1 MAKDSEKNI
10 KDRIKKVVPQNEWLV
25 NVTKSLGFASLDVV
39 KELIPNTYSTAD
51 WNKDFVMSATEMAKN
66 IRDNNGIRNAFN
78 RQFGN
83 LPQVKA
89 AKKVRENALA
99 DLRSGKLYNQNR
111 ELGLNDDG
119 EFDFSFDDDSGPIF
133 IDDDGSGD
141 DGDYTESNDNANKPP
156 VTIINTMPLAKTISA
171 STEANITTMN
181 AIAEQNMAVESEKI
195 MLTKQTF
202 NITMNALDTINSN
215 LSLLVQFNSDSTAKY
230 QAAALKYFEQSLE
243 FMKPPAEEEK
253 IVNKF
258 LNPFTAEGGLKLDE
272 YFGVVKENLKQIKDE
287 NLILSSI
294 SDFFTNPEMI
304 EALSK
309 NPIGMLMTMGMKKMI
324 PKSIKKSLNGLDKNV
339 NAILPALLARINT
352 FEDSDDPLL
361 QTLNKVFGYKQK
373 LSYDVDLGSY
383 KKDAVAWDGE
393 SKKALV
399 EVIPSY
405 LRRIESALTG
415 DDERIF
421 NYSTGK
427 FTDINDI
434 KKKYDEKLSDV
445 ETSGFY
451 SVKSEINDVVNKLN
465 LSSAA
470 RDQFDKD
477 LVEYFRAMTKKG
489 SLIRHTN
496 RKNAD
501 GQDIDEFA
509 LEGLFDFDVD
519 RTNLMK
525 RVLSL
530 LPRDILTEMGSTAIT
545 DSRERTQKYLDE
557 VRENPN
563 LSGYS
568 YMHNDLDKDGKMRYN
583 RYRDGQKD
591 GFGLTQLDYL
601 RDIRAALIHG
611 IRVFPKYY
619 DEDLFGPPNKD
630 ILERESNEK
639 KERRERLRREAKKN
653 APTPKATDDGI
664 STSDAAN
671 LSDDKWNEL
680 KPQKEKSDNTLANN
694 LDKLNDKVSDA
705 VFDLLYGSDN
715 YKDIANDKLMKL
727 LKAREEGKSIFSTVK
742 GMFGDTIKAFKSYF
756 TGQAYITSDGV
767 KVEGRADN
775 MLEKIKGF
783 FTGTKDK
790 LVGKDGEEGM
800 LQKFAKDFMDGYQ
813 KFKVSLFG
821 EKKLS
826 EMQDT
831 SKETF
836 QSLMQKVKE
845 RLPKA
850 AGHGFAA
857 AMVKTMFASN
867 LGILGSFLLPG
878 GPLGAALTGTTI
890 GFLRQS
896 ETFNRYMFGEKD
908 ADGNRVGGLIS
919 KAWQDKYSEYKDS
932 IKKGAGLGL
941 LASLVLP
948 GGPIAGAMLGIGT
961 SIAAKN
967 ESFQEF
973 LYGKDYKDQD
983 KKSLM
988 NGTFGKV
995 FKSMAGEESD
1005 PGLAAFLGA
1014 GGVGIGIAQGVGLL
1028 PSFLLPGGPI
1038 MGAMLGLAG
1047 GIAASSNKFQEF
1059 LLGEKDVDGKRY
1071 GGLLTKAAN
1080 WFSLTFAQPLKLK
1093 FTEFND
1099 FLYGML
1105 RKNIFDPLARS
1116 FEPIVH
1122 GVKNVFINAKDSLVD
1137 AFTNITHPIVKA
1149 FKENIIDPISKVVK
1163 KAILNP
1169 IQWLLKKT
1177 FGLMTK
1183 TLVGII
1189 TSPISIAG
1197 RLADK
1202 YNEYSAVR
1210 QEKFRR
1216 RREYDKNTAKEDRN
1230 YYDRK
1235 RAGKLT
1241 KEEKKEA
1248 ITKGVSYRKG
1258 KTWGEKKKEQKD
1270 AYKEEMAK
1278 RKDRRQ
1284 KMQEQYEEDL
1294 KFAKENGFK
1303 FRSKKQQEKR
1313 EQELKEKER
1322 WIQEQQ
1328 LMQAQDSNT
1337 KLEKISD
1344 NVVNIADYQ
1353 NKREDKIINKMEDLG
1368 QKIIDIFNKVTGKSK
1383 KKSNENKSDSKDESS
1398 VKGKIIDITNRL
1410 RKDGKSHKDGLD
1422 EVPKD
1427 GYIAE
1432 LHEGEMVVPKKP
1444 AGKLRKMMNK
1454 AGKGFKGLTDVLA
1467 EVSEDDRRDRGDN
1480 ALGLSDAEADRAKEL
1495 EDRGRRESI
1504 LQRTKNK
1511 IKEHIPTGE
1520 QVLDYIAERPA
1531 LSNIAVKG
1539 LRGTSSVIR
1548 GVVNGADKV
1557 IGGMNK
1563 AARIASMIGMG
1574 APISSI
1580 ASMFGMGSTATGIE
1594 GEDDAL
1600 GLTDDQEDRIKELED
1615 RERYENAS
1623 RKNIDFIQEQ
1633 VELKDKEKAERKWRD
1648 KLLSTITGVGSV
1660 VSTAGTSL
1668 FDLLGKG
1675 FDLFKNGIS
1684 NLLSGLGGLAGPL
1697 AALGGVLAWNNYK
1710 NSEEYITS
1718 RTDVDNDGDGQG
1730 DFIYDN
1736 TDVNIARGYISARKP
1751 LVINPLKKIKNKFI
1765 DPTVN
1770 SGKNMYNGI
1779 KSGASKIYNSKI
1791 GQKTLQPIGNKL
1803 KKGKEYIFGTK
1814 PVKAATNT
1822 ADNVIDF
1829 TQAKL
1834 AKEAAKNGSGKVVK
1848 KAVGETVE
1856 NAAGSKGLIHKLL
1869 DMAKLAINAIGNK
1882 LAQKFPTITTKMA
1895 GFADEI
1901 LEIIVR
1907 NSDGIIKKFTKK
1919 ITTFITRVGA
1929 GASTAFTLDIIFGA
1943 CDLVSGATAGNAGN
1957 LFGVSPENVDLKMRI
1972 ISSVLQVVTNFN
1984 ALGVIGLINEITS
1997 AMFNFNFL
2005 RSLATGIYNLI
2016 SDVDLTN
2023 RITAKQI
2030 DSCKSIEDAL
2040 AIMGINDPSEIAK
2053 LKNSDGT
2060 WKNFADVENE
2070 ELGGVVSPT
2079 EQMELARLQYNLEN
2093 GTKLSSQA
2101 FIDKESK
2108 TLGSKFFD
2116 ATKKL
2121 FTTDSSEQKIN
2132 KLENKAQEKR
2142 DKAAEHEAKA
2152 AKSNNIFSKGWN
2164 KAMAFLN
2171 NTSADRKLKKAEK
2184 VKTKAAKKKAKAEQK
2199 LAKHEA
2205 KAATSTG
2212 ISKWYH
2218 NWRAKKNAKK
2228 IEKYTINE
2236 NGVVTPTQ
2244 SGGANI
2250 SPEQEKINE
2259 ANANIL
2265 SPEEVL
2271 LLNDIPEGEIMY
2283 DGYGNM
2289 YDHNGNYIGNE
2300 NLIGD
2305 AGMGDGEDILAPN
2318 ATNYPVEYKT
2328 SKKDDSKL
2336 KKAAKVSLAV
2346 MFPGA
2351 AALYAGVKAGKKLF
2365 GKKEKPEDYQMV
2377 PVLDAEGNIISYTK
2391 QPIDETTEIKGYGKE
2406 SLQVGEISKTTQ
2418 VIPQMDEKG
2427 NVVSYTTVDKKSS
2440 KSKSWLS
2447 RLGSAVGSFF
2457 GIGGSTSN
2465 SSTVDN
2471 SSSVDNSVT
2480 GDTNTYNTYNG
2491 STSEIDTSAFG
2502 PLTDAI
2508 NDLIGT
2514 QGNNNIDKDGN
2525 VKTGGGILRAIMDP
2539 MGYLVNNLVSLGV
2552 ETYEDKTGKEVDMKK
2567 INQGISIFNM
2577 IRNPFGYL
2585 QSLVK
2590 GKMDPDGDGKND
2602 KTLKEGLKEVYNDG
2616 KEKVIKAKDWTVDK
2630 YNTIK
2635 DWHTDK
2641 YNTAKDWTVDKYNTA
2656 KDWTVDKYNTAK
2668 DWTVD
2673 KYNKGKKWVNRQAE
2687 MSDDVADIMMGD
2699 NSANA
2704 GFLSTAITMGSKA
2717 PTALWNMLA
2726 PEEYK
2731 LSEEVL
2737 PNFVASMINDFIV
2750 TPFRE
2755 FKGPIVEKFNETKE
2769 KVIGWVDGVKTN
2781 IINWFTDTIKD
2792 PFINWFEEKKEIL
2805 IEYKDKAVAWMK
2817 DTKDAIF
2824 NWFGENIAEPFKDWF
2839 EEKKE
2844 ILIELKDQA
2853 VTWVKDTKD
2862 KVVEWFGENIK
2873 EPFKKWYEKTKSK
2886 LIKIK
2891 DKAVTWVKDTKDK
2904 IFEWFGENIKE
2915 PFTNWA
2921 IKKKKQITELKN
2933 KAVDWVKDTK
2943 DKVFEWFGENVKE
2956 PFIKWAS
2963 EKKDKITEMYN
2974 SAKSWIGGVKDKVV
2988 EGFNKYIKEPAEEA
3002 LKPLT
3007 DGIGKAWSSLKT
3019 AFSPLS
3025 ELFSAVGNGD
3035 WGAVYSFITG
3045 KSKSASENVNA
3056 SADNDRFHGATNT
3069 KSLDQQVKPKN
3080 YIFNENDANYTGKD
3094 AGRTDGGLKD
3104 KGNTHNFPFYAQADN
3119 RWGKDRI
3126 GNASMADS
3134 GCGPT
3139 ATAMVMTHL
3148 TGQHITPDTMA
3159 KIGKEYLPG
3168 YTSYNYFP
3176 EVADKFNLNY
3186 AEANDA
3192 ASIKARLMS
3201 GQPILL
3207 SGYDN
3212 SNGKMTPYTSKG
3224 HIVVATGIDGNN
3236 VQINDPRGPE
3246 YSGSYSLN
3254 NVVKGLKRG
3263 IVLSSTKD
3271 TKKVG
3276 LPTSGLYSSIHDMNG
3291 QYDYN
3296 GDLPTDDTMENLGGD
3311 VGQIKLWEKVVGY
3324 AKAFKEKLKYVYG
3337 SKAIDNNGMTTDCS
3351 GFTKH
3356 VMSRC
3361 GINIPAGSAN
3371 QKNAGTGVS
3380 PSQAQ
3385 AGDLVVW
3392 KGHVGLVIDSN
3403 KNMIDAGSGSVPKIR
3418 SYETDYWRSRGS
3430 YVIRRVIDPNKMV
3443 SAKVD
3448 NYHTGIGF
3456 SGVVG
3461 SQGGGDLNGGGTTGG
3476 ATDGTTGGTNT
3487 VEAPAPQ
3494 VEMFG
3499 PFAELEKIGN
3509 AMIGAMYNGKS
3520 YQEMYDSLYAQPV
3533 VSTDSTTGGTTGGDS
3548 SSGSTDISGISD
3560 TATAVWKFFTG
3571 KGYNKYATAGIMG
3584 NLQQESGMDP
3594 TRKQSGGGPG
3604 RGIAQWTVSEG
3615 RFKGLQ
3621 SHAQS
3626 KGKDWTDLQ
3635 SQLEW
3640 IDLELGGKDSTTANI
3655 LKKNYGGLSGLKNA
3669 SSTKWAVEAFEKS
3682 FERAGKPMWEKRYN
3696 YADNFYNKFSS
3707 AGAGTE
3713 LDGNAGGGFNMATSA
3728 ESAPASGIPTTMN
3741 GWAYY
3746 KQGDPK
3752 WQEDINGKKIGP
3764 SGCGMASHAMMLTTM
3779 FGKQVTPVTVGKWAR
3794 SNGYW
3799 SSGMSWDMPSAVARK
3814 LGLSITKSETNG
3826 NGLGSSSLSNIKS
3839 QIKSGYPVVLS
3850 GKGNSSSYDT
3860 PFTTGGH
3867 IVLAVG
3873 VDGSGNVIIN
3883 DPRDPKRTKA
3893 YTDNGI
3899 LNIGT
3904 GLRGY
3909 WAFDKSSGASLPE
3922 DWSSGDYSG
3931 GSSGG
3936 TSGGTTGGTTVEAA
3950 PQLDILGS
3958 FAGLEK
3964 AGNNM
3969 IASVF
3974 NGEKVD
3980 MYATSAPVEGTTGGT
3995 TGGTTNGGGTGS
4007 VNIDETLM
4015 FSGTDGFFKALS
4027 GAAMNTYNQY
4037 KNIFP
4042 STILAQAALESAW
4055 GKSKVAQS
4063 DKNLFGIKWTGRHNP
4078 LITVEKGR
4086 NCPGGEQGGARP
4098 YNKYKSF
4105 GDSVLDHGW
4114 FLNNN
4119 GSRYNATLNAKTPS
4133 EQITALGKSGY
4144 AESGS
4149 YGSKL
4154 QSMVNKYNLTQYNS
4168 GAGNG
4173 DGDGN
4178 TYLITPGGDAGKGD
4192 GVKASYS
4199 KSVINNAGVN
4209 KTNVETQREIEAIN
4223 RKINVAVN
4231 NINTSDPNVYAEI
4244 LKLIM
4249 QELQAINS
4257 NTAATASGVN
4267 DIKIV
4272 SANEPVSN
4280 VTTADVY
4287 NSGKKT
4293 TTRQKINTATG
4304 YNMARQIAGY
4314 QK

>member
-1 MAKDSEKNI
+1 M
-10 KDRIKKVVPQNEWLV
+10 
-25 NVTKSLGFASLDVV
+25 
-39 KELIPNTYSTAD
+39 
-51 WNKDFVMSATEMAKN
+51 
-66 IRDNNGIRNAFN
+66 
-78 RQFGN
+78 
-83 LPQVKA
+83 
-89 AKKVRENALA
+89 
-99 DLRSGKLYNQNR
+99 
-111 ELGLNDDG
+111 
-119 EFDFSFDDDSGPIF
+119 
-133 IDDDGSGD
+133 
-141 DGDYTESNDNANKPP
+141 
-156 VTIINTMPLAKTISA
+156 
-171 STEANITTMN
+171 
-181 AIAEQNMAVESEKI
+181 
-195 MLTKQTF
+195 
-202 NITMNALDTINSN
+202 
-215 LSLLVQFNSDSTAKY
+215 
-230 QAAALKYFEQSLE
+230 
-243 FMKPPAEEEK
+243 
-253 IVNKF
+253 
-258 LNPFTAEGGLKLDE
+258 
-272 YFGVVKENLKQIKDE
+272 
-287 NLILSSI
+287 
-294 SDFFTNPEMI
+294 
-304 EALSK
+304 
-309 NPIGMLMTMGMKKMI
+309 
-324 PKSIKKSLNGLDKNV
+324 
-339 NAILPALLARINT
+339 
-352 FEDSDDPLL
+352 
-361 QTLNKVFGYKQK
+361 
-373 LSYDVDLGSY
+373 
-383 KKDAVAWDGE
+383 
-393 SKKALV
+393 
-399 EVIPSY
+399 
-405 LRRIESALTG
+405 
-415 DDERIF
+415 
-421 NYSTGK
+421 
-427 FTDINDI
+427 
-434 KKKYDEKLSDV
+434 
-445 ETSGFY
+445 
-451 SVKSEINDVVNKLN
+451 
-465 LSSAA
+465 
-470 RDQFDKD
+470 
-477 LVEYFRAMTKKG
+477 
-489 SLIRHTN
+489 
-496 RKNAD
+496 
-501 GQDIDEFA
+501 
-509 LEGLFDFDVD
+509 
-519 RTNLMK
+519 
-525 RVLSL
+525 
-530 LPRDILTEMGSTAIT
+530 
-545 DSRERTQKYLDE
+545 
-557 VRENPN
+557 
-563 LSGYS
+563 
-568 YMHNDLDKDGKMRYN
+568 
-583 RYRDGQKD
+583 
-591 GFGLTQLDYL
+591 
-601 RDIRAALIHG
+601 
-611 IRVFPKYY
+611 
-619 DEDLFGPPNKD
+619 
-630 ILERESNEK
+630 
-639 KERRERLRREAKKN
+639 
-653 APTPKATDDGI
+653 
-664 STSDAAN
+664 
-671 LSDDKWNEL
+671 
-680 KPQKEKSDNTLANN
+680 
-694 LDKLNDKVSDA
+694 
-705 VFDLLYGSDN
+705 
-715 YKDIANDKLMKL
+715 
-727 LKAREEGKSIFSTVK
+727 
-742 GMFGDTIKAFKSYF
+742 
-756 TGQAYITSDGV
+756 
-767 KVEGRADN
+767 
-775 MLEKIKGF
+775 
-783 FTGTKDK
+783 
-790 LVGKDGEEGM
+790 
-800 LQKFAKDFMDGYQ
+800 
-813 KFKVSLFG
+813 
-821 EKKLS
+821 
-826 EMQDT
+826 
-831 SKETF
+831 
-836 QSLMQKVKE
+836 
-845 RLPKA
+845 
-850 AGHGFAA
+850 
-857 AMVKTMFASN
+857 
-867 LGILGSFLLPG
+867 
-878 GPLGAALTGTTI
+878 
-890 GFLRQS
+890 
-896 ETFNRYMFGEKD
+896 
-908 ADGNRVGGLIS
+908 
-919 KAWQDKYSEYKDS
+919 
-932 IKKGAGLGL
+932 
-941 LASLVLP
+941 
-948 GGPIAGAMLGIGT
+948 
-961 SIAAKN
+961 
-967 ESFQEF
+967 
-973 LYGKDYKDQD
+973 
-983 KKSLM
+983 
-988 NGTFGKV
+988 
-995 FKSMAGEESD
+995 
-1005 PGLAAFLGA
+1005 
-1014 GGVGIGIAQGVGLL
+1014 
-1028 PSFLLPGGPI
+1028 
-1038 MGAMLGLAG
+1038 
-1047 GIAASSNKFQEF
+1047 
-1059 LLGEKDVDGKRY
+1059 
-1071 GGLLTKAAN
+1071 
-1080 WFSLTFAQPLKLK
+1080 
-1093 FTEFND
+1093 TEFND

-1105 RKNIFDPLARS
+1105 RKNIFDPVARS

-1122 GVKNVFINAKDSLVD
+1122 GVKNVFINAKDSLVN

-1149 FKENIIDPISKVVK
+1149 FKEGIIDPISKVVK

-1169 IQWLLKKT
+1169 IQWILKKT

-1241 KEEKKEA
+1241 KEEKKDA
-1248 ITKGVSYRKG
+1248 IAKGVSYRKG
-1258 KTWGEKKKEQKD
+1258 KTWGEHKKEQKN

-1278 RKDRRQ
+1278 RKERRQ

-1353 NKREDKIINKMEDLG
+1353 TKREDKIINKMEDLG

-1422 EVPKD
+1422 EVPND

-1432 LHEGEMVVPKKP
+1432 LHEGEMVLPKKP

-1467 EVSEDDRRDRGDN
+1467 EVSEDDRRDRRDN
-1480 ALGLSDAEADRAKEL
+1480 ALGLSDDEADRMKEI
-1495 EDRGRRESI
+1495 EDRERRQSI
-1504 LQRTKNK
+1504 VARARQRFDRRLEK
-1511 IKEHIPTGE
+1511 IENWNPEDSK
-1520 QVLDYIAERPA
+1520 VMNYIAERPW
-1531 LSNIAVKG
+1531 LSYPTMYGARGLAKG
-1539 LRGTSSVIR
+1539 LHGITNGLHSVV
-1548 GVVNGADKV
+1548 GKA
-1557 IGGMNK
+1557 IGISGNSQDESLPENTAPK
-1563 AARIASMIGMG
+1563 QTLSEKINNLGSMISNKIDGITEHNVNKINNFTDNVNVTG
-1574 APISSI
+1574 AAISAHAQDIEENGLIS
-1580 ASMFGMGSTATGIE
+1580 AWKHMFGKGKNEAAERREI
-1594 GEDDAL
+1594 EDDAL
-1600 GLTDDQEDRIKELED
+1600 GLTDDQEDRLKELED
-1615 RERYENAS
+1615 KERYENAS
-1623 RKNIDFIQEQ
+1623 RKNIDFIQDQ
-1633 VELKDKEKAERKWRD
+1633 IELKDKEKAERKWRD
-1648 KLLSTITGVGSV
+1648 KLLSTITGVGKV

-1684 NLLSGLGGLAGPL
+1684 NLLGGLGGLAGPL

-1736 TDVNIARGYISARKP
+1736 TDANIARGYISARKP
-1751 LVINPLKKIKNKFI
+1751 LIINPLKKIKDKFI
-1765 DPTVN
+1765 DPAVK
-1770 SGKNMYNGI
+1770 SGKDMYKGI
-1779 KSGASKIYNSKI
+1779 KSGASNIYNSKI

-1829 TQAKL
+1829 TQTKL

-1856 NAAGSKGLIHKLL
+1856 NVAGSKGLIGKLL
-1869 DMAKLAINAIGNK
+1869 DMAKLAINAIGDK
-1882 LAQKFPTITTKMA
+1882 LAQKFPPIATKMS

-1901 LEIIVR
+1901 LEFVVR
-1907 NSDGIIKKFTKK
+1907 HSDDMLKKFSKK

-2005 RSLATGIYNLI
+2005 RSLAIGLYNLI
-2016 SDVDLTN
+2016 SGVDLTN

-2070 ELGGVVSPT
+2070 ELGGVISPT

-2121 FTTDSSEQKIN
+2121 FTPDSAKQKIN

-2142 DKAAEHEAKA
+2142 DKAAKYEAKA
-2152 AKSNNIFSKGWN
+2152 AESNNIFSKGWN

-2171 NTSADRKLKKAEK
+2171 NTSADRKLKKVEK
-2184 VKTKAAKKKAKAEQK
+2184 IKTKSAKKKAKAEQK

-2228 IEKYTINE
+2228 IKKYTISE
-2236 NGVVTPTQ
+2236 DGVVTPTQ
-2244 SGGANI
+2244 TGGATI

-2265 SPEEVL
+2265 SPEEIL

-2300 NLIGD
+2300 NLTGD
-2305 AGMGDGEDILAPN
+2305 AGMGDGEDILVPN
-2318 ATNYPVEYKT
+2318 ATTYPVEYKT
-2328 SKKDDSKL
+2328 SKKEDSKF
-2336 KKAAKVSLAV
+2336 KKAAKFSLAA

-2351 AALYAGVKAGKKLF
+2351 AALHAGVKAGKKLF

-2377 PVLDAEGNIISYTK
+2377 PVLDADGNIISYSK
-2391 QPIDETTEIKGYGKE
+2391 QLIDETTEIKGYGKE
-2406 SLQVGEISKTTQ
+2406 SLQVGEMSKNTQ

-2457 GIGGSTSN
+2457 GIGGSSSN

-2491 STSEIDTSAFG
+2491 STSEIDTSVFG

-2514 QGNNNIDKDGN
+2514 QGNNNVDKDGN

-2585 QSLVK
+2585 HSIVK

-2602 KTLKEGLKEVYNDG
+2602 KTYKEGLKEVYNDG
-2616 KEKVIKAKDWTVDK
+2616 KEKVIKAKDWTV
-2630 YNTIK
+2630 
-2635 DWHTDK
+2635 DK

-2781 IINWFTDTIKD
+2781 IVNWFTDTIKD
-2792 PFINWFEEKKEIL
+2792 PFINWYEEKKEIL

-2886 LIKIK
+2886 LIKLK
-2891 DKAVTWVKDTKDK
+2891 DQAVTWVKDTKDK
-2904 IFEWFGENIKE
+2904 VFEWFGENIKE
-2915 PFTNWA
+2915 PFTKWA

-2943 DKVFEWFGENVKE
+2943 DKVFDWFGENVKE
-2956 PFIKWAS
+2956 PFTKWAS
-2963 EKKDKITEMYN
+2963 EKKDKITELYN

-3035 WGAVYSFITG
+3035 WGAVYNFITG
-3045 KSKSASENVNA
+3045 KSKSAAENVNA
-3056 SADNDRFHGATNT
+3056 SADNDKFHGATNT
-3069 KSLDQQVKPKN
+3069 KSLEQQVKPKN
-3080 YIFNENDANYTGKD
+3080 YIFNENDDKYTGKD

-3119 RWGKDRI
+3119 RWGKDKI

-3192 ASIKARLMS
+3192 TSIKARLMS

-3254 NVVKGLKRG
+3254 NIVKGLKRG

-3276 LPTSGLYSSIHDMNG
+3276 LPTSGLYSNINAMNG

-3476 ATDGTTGGTNT
+3476 TTDGTTGGAT

-3509 AMIGAMYNGKS
+3509 AMVGAMYNGKS

-3533 VSTDSTTGGTTGGDS
+3533 VSTDSTTGGTTDGTTTG
-3548 SSGSTDISGISD
+3548 GSTDISGISD

-3584 NLQQESGMDP
+3584 NLQQESGMNP

-3655 LKKNYGGLSGLKNA
+3655 LKKKYGGLSGLKNA

-3682 FERAGKPMWEKRYN
+3682 FERAGKPMWEKRYK
-3696 YADNFYNKFSS
+3696 YANDFYSKFSS
-3707 AGAGTE
+3707 AGAGNE

-3752 WQEDINGKKIGP
+3752 WQEDIGGKKIGP

-3794 SNGYW
+3794 NNGHW

-3826 NGLGSSSLSNIKS
+3826 NGLGSSSLSNIKA
-3839 QIKSGYPVVLS
+3839 QIKAGYPVVLS

-3909 WAFDKSSGASLPE
+3909 WAFNKPSGASLPE
-3922 DWSSGDYSG
+3922 DWASGDYTG

-3936 TSGGTTGGTTVEAA
+3936 TSGGATGGTAVEAA
-3950 PQLDILGS
+3950 PQLDMLGS

-3964 AGNNM
+3964 IGNNT
-3969 IASVF
+3969 IASIF

-4042 STILAQAALESAW
+4042 STILAQAALESGW

-4098 YNKYKSF
+4098 YNRYKSF

-4119 GSRYNATLNAKTPS
+4119 GSRYKATLNAKTPS

-4154 QSMVNKYNLTQYNS
+4154 QGMVNKYNLTQYNS

-4178 TYLITPGGDAGKGD
+4178 TYLISPGGDAGKGD

-4231 NINTSDPNVYAEI
+4231 NINTTDPNAYAEI

-4280 VTTADVY
+4280 ITTADVY

>member
-141 DGDYTESNDNANKPP
+141 EGDHTESSDNANKPP

-272 YFGVVKENLKQIKDE
+272 YFGVVKENIKQIKDE
-287 NLILSSI
+287 NLILSSV

-324 PKSIKKSLNGLDKNV
+324 PKSIKNSLNDLDKNV

-352 FEDSDDPLL
+352 FEDSNDPLL

-383 KKDAVAWDGE
+383 KKDAVPWDGE

-509 LEGLFDFDVD
+509 LEGLFDFDID

-639 KERRERLRREAKKN
+639 KERRERIRREAKKN
-653 APTPKATDDGI
+653 TSTQKATDDGI
-664 STSDAAN
+664 STNDAAN

-680 KPQKEKSDNTLANN
+680 KPKKEKSDNTLANN

-705 VFDLLYGSDN
+705 VFDILYGSDN
-715 YKDIANDKLMKL
+715 YKDIANEKLNKI
-727 LKAREEGKSIFSTVK
+727 LKAREKGESIFSTVK

-800 LQKFAKDFMDGYQ
+800 LHKFAKDFMDGYQ
-813 KFKVSLFG
+813 KFKVTLFG

-826 EMQDT
+826 EMQND
-831 SKETF
+831 SKETL
-836 QSLMQKVKE
+836 QNLMQKVKE

-867 LGILGSFLLPG
+867 LGILGNFLLPG

-1093 FTEFND
+1093 MTEFND

-1105 RKNIFDPLARS
+1105 RKNIFDPVARS

-1122 GVKNVFINAKDSLVD
+1122 GVKNVFINAKDSLVN

-1149 FKENIIDPISKVVK
+1149 FKEGIIDPISKVVK

-1169 IQWLLKKT
+1169 IQWILKKT

-1210 QEKFRR
+1210 QEKYRR
-1216 RREYDKNTAKEDRN
+1216 LRDYDKNTAKEDRN

-1241 KEEKKEA
+1241 KEEKKDA
-1248 ITKGVSYRKG
+1248 IAKGVSYRKG
-1258 KTWGEKKKEQKD
+1258 KTWGEHKKEQKD

-1278 RKDRRQ
+1278 RKERRQ

-1353 NKREDKIINKMEDLG
+1353 TKREDKIINKMEDLG

-1422 EVPKD
+1422 SVPND

-1454 AGKGFKGLTDVLA
+1454 AGKGFKGLTNVLA
-1467 EVSEDDRRDRGDN
+1467 EVSEDDRRDREDN

-1495 EDRGRRESI
+1495 EDRERRESI
-1504 LQRTKNK
+1504 LQRTENK

-1520 QVLDYIAERPA
+1520 QVLDAGLSGIANLGA
-1531 LSNIAVKG
+1531 AGAGLIA
-1539 LRGTSSVIR
+1539 
-1548 GVVNGADKV
+1548 NGANKA
-1557 IGGMNK
+1557 IGFIGGGMNK
-1563 AARIASMIGMG
+1563 V
-1574 APISSI
+1574 
-1580 ASMFGMGSTATGIE
+1580 ASMFGMGPTAEGLE

-1600 GLTDDQEDRIKELED
+1600 GLTDDQEDRLKELED

-1623 RKNIDFIQEQ
+1623 RKNIDFIQDQ
-1633 VELKDKEKAERKWRD
+1633 IELKDKEKAERKWRD
-1648 KLLSTITGVGSV
+1648 KLLSTITGVGKV

-1675 FDLFKNGIS
+1675 FDLFKNGIG

-1736 TDVNIARGYISARKP
+1736 TDANIARGYISARKP
-1751 LVINPLKKIKNKFI
+1751 LIINPLKKIKDKFI
-1765 DPTVN
+1765 DPAVK
-1770 SGKNMYNGI
+1770 SGKDMYNGI
-1779 KSGASKIYNSKI
+1779 KSGASNIYNSKI

-1834 AKEAAKNGSGKVVK
+1834 AKEAAQNGSGKVVK
-1848 KAVGETVE
+1848 KAVGATVE
-1856 NAAGSKGLIHKLL
+1856 NVAGSKGLIGKLL

-1901 LEIIVR
+1901 LEIVVR
-1907 NSDGIIKKFTKK
+1907 HSDGIIKKFTKK
-1919 ITTFITRVGA
+1919 ITTFIARVGA

-2070 ELGGVVSPT
+2070 ELGGVISPT

-2121 FTTDSSEQKIN
+2121 FTPDSAKQKIN

-2142 DKAAEHEAKA
+2142 DKAAKYEAKA
-2152 AKSNNIFSKGWN
+2152 AESNNIFSKGWN

-2171 NTSADRKLKKAEK
+2171 NTSADRKLKKVEK
-2184 VKTKAAKKKAKAEQK
+2184 IKTKSAKKKAKAEQK

-2228 IEKYTINE
+2228 IEKYTITE
-2236 NGVVTPTQ
+2236 DGVVTTTQ
-2244 SGGANI
+2244 SGGATI

-2259 ANANIL
+2259 ASANIL
-2265 SPEEVL
+2265 SPEEIL

-2300 NLIGD
+2300 NLTGD
-2305 AGMGDGEDILAPN
+2305 AGMGDGEDILVPN

-2328 SKKDDSKL
+2328 SKKDDSKF
-2336 KKAAKVSLAV
+2336 KKAAKFSLAA

-2377 PVLDAEGNIISYTK
+2377 PVLDAEGNIISYSK
-2391 QPIDETTEIKGYGKE
+2391 QLIDETTEIKGYGKE
-2406 SLQVGEISKTTQ
+2406 SLQVGEMSKNTQ

-2457 GIGGSTSN
+2457 GIGGSSSN

-2480 GDTNTYNTYNG
+2480 GDSNTYNTYNG

-2508 NDLIGT
+2508 NNLIGT

-2585 QSLVK
+2585 HSIVK

-2602 KTLKEGLKEVYNDG
+2602 KTYKEGLKEVYNDG
-2616 KEKVIKAKDWTVDK
+2616 KEKVIK
-2630 YNTIK
+2630 
-2635 DWHTDK
+2635 
-2641 YNTAKDWTVDKYNTA
+2641 A

-2824 NWFGENIAEPFKDWF
+2824 NWFGENISEPFKDWF

-2844 ILIELKDQA
+2844 ILIEYKDKA

-2873 EPFKKWYEKTKSK
+2873 EPFTK
-2886 LIKIK
+2886 
-2891 DKAVTWVKDTKDK
+2891 
-2904 IFEWFGENIKE
+2904 
-2915 PFTNWA
+2915 WA
-2921 IKKKKQITELKN
+2921 ITKKKQIIELKN

-2943 DKVFEWFGENVKE
+2943 DKVFDWFGENVKE
-2956 PFIKWAS
+2956 PFTKWAS
-2963 EKKDKITEMYN
+2963 EKKDKIIELYN

-3035 WGAVYSFITG
+3035 WGAVYNFITG
-3045 KSKSASENVNA
+3045 KSKSAAENVNA
-3056 SADNDRFHGATNT
+3056 SADNDKFHGATNT

-3080 YIFNENDANYTGKD
+3080 YIFNENDDKYTGKD

-3119 RWGKDRI
+3119 RWGKDKI

-3192 ASIKARLMS
+3192 TSIKARLMS

-3276 LPTSGLYSSIHDMNG
+3276 LPTSGLYSNINAMNG

-3461 SQGGGDLNGGGTTGG
+3461 SQGGGDLNGGGTT
-3476 ATDGTTGGTNT
+3476 DGTTGGAT

-3509 AMIGAMYNGKS
+3509 AMVGAMYNGKS

-3533 VSTDSTTGGTTGGDS
+3533 VSTDSTTGGTTDGTTTG
-3548 SSGSTDISGISD
+3548 GSTDISGISD

-3584 NLQQESGMDP
+3584 NLQQESGMNP

-3655 LKKNYGGLSGLKNA
+3655 LKKKYGGLSGLKNA

-3682 FERAGKPMWEKRYN
+3682 FERAGKPMWEKRYK
-3696 YADNFYNKFSS
+3696 YANDFYSKFSS
-3707 AGAGTE
+3707 AGAGNE

-3794 SNGYW
+3794 NNGHW

-3826 NGLGSSSLSNIKS
+3826 NGLGSSSLSNIKA

-3909 WAFDKSSGASLPE
+3909 WAFNKPSGASLPE
-3922 DWSSGDYSG
+3922 DWASGDYTG

-3936 TSGGTTGGTTVEAA
+3936 TSGGATGGTAVEAA

-3964 AGNNM
+3964 IGNNM

-3980 MYATSAPVEGTTGGT
+3980 LYATSAPVEGATGGNSGGAP
-3995 TGGTTNGGGTGS
+3995 TGDVSYNGTKYDLSKYNMSGLS
-4007 VNIDETLM
+4007 DKKKNHINAIIHPALET
-4015 FSGTDGFFKALS
+4015 
-4027 GAAMNTYNQY
+4027 Y
-4037 KNIFP
+4037 KTHNLFP
-4042 STILAQAALESAW
+4042 SVTI
-4055 GKSKVAQS
+4055 AQS
-4063 DKNLFGIKWTGRHNP
+4063 VGESGWGPSSGLATKAKNLFGIKCGSKWTGKSYSAKTKEEYKP
-4078 LITVEKGR
+4078 GQITTITDNFR
-4086 NCPGGEQGGARP
+4086 A
-4098 YNKYKSF
+4098 YDSYA
-4105 GDSVLDHGW
+4105 DSVIDRAK
-4114 FLNNN
+4114 FL
-4119 GSRYNATLNAKTPS
+4119 SADRYVKAGVLSATTPEKQIQAMKNA
-4133 EQITALGKSGY
+4133 GY
-4144 AESGS
+4144 ATSSS
-4149 YGSKL
+4149 YVSHL
-4154 QSMVNKYNLTQYNS
+4154 TSIMNDSNLKRFDTPKPPVVAS
-4168 GAGNG
+4168 AGNG

-4178 TYLITPGGDAGKGD
+4178 TYLISPGGDAGKGD
-4192 GVKASYS
+4192 GVKASYN

-4223 RKINVAVN
+4223 RKINIAVN

-4272 SANEPVSN
+4272 SANESVSN

>member
-141 DGDYTESNDNANKPP
+141 EGDHTESSDNANKPP

-272 YFGVVKENLKQIKDE
+272 YFGVVKENIKQIKDE
-287 NLILSSI
+287 NLILSSV

-324 PKSIKKSLNGLDKNV
+324 PKSIKNSLNDLDKNV

-352 FEDSDDPLL
+352 FEDSNDPLL

-383 KKDAVAWDGE
+383 KKDAVPWDGE

-509 LEGLFDFDVD
+509 LEGLFDFDID

-639 KERRERLRREAKKN
+639 KERRERIRREAKKN
-653 APTPKATDDGI
+653 ASTQKATDDGI
-664 STSDAAN
+664 STNDAAN

-680 KPQKEKSDNTLANN
+680 KPKKEKSDNTLANN

-705 VFDLLYGSDN
+705 VFDILYGSDN
-715 YKDIANDKLMKL
+715 YKDIANEKLNKI
-727 LKAREEGKSIFSTVK
+727 LKAREKGESIFSTVK

-800 LQKFAKDFMDGYQ
+800 LHKFAKDFMDGYQ
-813 KFKVSLFG
+813 KFKVTLFG

-826 EMQDT
+826 EMQND
-831 SKETF
+831 SKETL
-836 QSLMQKVKE
+836 QNLMQKVKE

-867 LGILGSFLLPG
+867 LGILGNFLLPG

-1093 FTEFND
+1093 MTEFND

-1105 RKNIFDPLARS
+1105 RKNIFDPVARS

-1122 GVKNVFINAKDSLVD
+1122 GVKNVFINAKDSLVN

-1149 FKENIIDPISKVVK
+1149 FKEGIIDPISKVVK

-1169 IQWLLKKT
+1169 IQWILKKT

-1210 QEKFRR
+1210 QEKYRR
-1216 RREYDKNTAKEDRN
+1216 LRDYDKNTAKEDRN

-1241 KEEKKEA
+1241 KEEKKDA
-1248 ITKGVSYRKG
+1248 IAKGVSYRKG
-1258 KTWGEKKKEQKD
+1258 KTWGEHKKEQKD

-1278 RKDRRQ
+1278 RKERRQ

-1353 NKREDKIINKMEDLG
+1353 TKREDKIINKMEDLG

-1422 EVPKD
+1422 SVPND

-1454 AGKGFKGLTDVLA
+1454 AGKGFKGLTNVLA
-1467 EVSEDDRRDRGDN
+1467 EVSEDDRRDREDN

-1495 EDRGRRESI
+1495 EDRERRESI
-1504 LQRTKNK
+1504 LQRTENK

-1520 QVLDYIAERPA
+1520 QVLDAGLSGIANLGA
-1531 LSNIAVKG
+1531 AGAGLIA
-1539 LRGTSSVIR
+1539 
-1548 GVVNGADKV
+1548 NGANKA
-1557 IGGMNK
+1557 IGFIGGGMNK
-1563 AARIASMIGMG
+1563 V
-1574 APISSI
+1574 
-1580 ASMFGMGSTATGIE
+1580 ASMFGMGPTAEGLE

-1600 GLTDDQEDRIKELED
+1600 GLTDDQEDRLKELED

-1623 RKNIDFIQEQ
+1623 RKNIDFIQDQ
-1633 VELKDKEKAERKWRD
+1633 IELKDKEKAERKWRD
-1648 KLLSTITGVGSV
+1648 KLLSTITGVGKV

-1675 FDLFKNGIS
+1675 FDLFKNGIG

-1736 TDVNIARGYISARKP
+1736 TDANIARGYISARKP
-1751 LVINPLKKIKNKFI
+1751 LIINPLKKIKDKFI
-1765 DPTVN
+1765 DPAVK
-1770 SGKNMYNGI
+1770 SGKDMYNGI
-1779 KSGASKIYNSKI
+1779 KSGASNIYNSKI

-1834 AKEAAKNGSGKVVK
+1834 AKEAAQNGSGKVVK
-1848 KAVGETVE
+1848 KAVGATVE
-1856 NAAGSKGLIHKLL
+1856 NVAGSKGLIGKLL

-1901 LEIIVR
+1901 LEIVVR
-1907 NSDGIIKKFTKK
+1907 HSDGIIKKFTKK
-1919 ITTFITRVGA
+1919 ITTFIARVGA

-2070 ELGGVVSPT
+2070 ELGGVISPT

-2121 FTTDSSEQKIN
+2121 FTPDSAKQKIN

-2142 DKAAEHEAKA
+2142 DKAAKYEAKA
-2152 AKSNNIFSKGWN
+2152 AESNNIFSKGWN

-2171 NTSADRKLKKAEK
+2171 NTSADRKLKKVEK
-2184 VKTKAAKKKAKAEQK
+2184 IKTKSAKKKAKAEQK

-2228 IEKYTINE
+2228 IKKYTISE
-2236 NGVVTPTQ
+2236 DGVVTTTQ
-2244 SGGANI
+2244 SGGATI

-2259 ANANIL
+2259 ASANIL
-2265 SPEEVL
+2265 SPEEIL

-2300 NLIGD
+2300 NLTGD
-2305 AGMGDGEDILAPN
+2305 AGMGDGEDILVPN

-2328 SKKDDSKL
+2328 SKKDDSKF
-2336 KKAAKVSLAV
+2336 KKAAKFSLAA

-2377 PVLDAEGNIISYTK
+2377 PVLDAEGNIISYSK
-2391 QPIDETTEIKGYGKE
+2391 QLIDETTEIKGYGKE
-2406 SLQVGEISKTTQ
+2406 SLQVGEMSKNTQ

-2457 GIGGSTSN
+2457 GIGGSSSN

-2480 GDTNTYNTYNG
+2480 GDSNTYNTYNG

-2508 NDLIGT
+2508 NNLIGT

-2585 QSLVK
+2585 HSIVK

-2602 KTLKEGLKEVYNDG
+2602 KTYKEGLKEVYNDG
-2616 KEKVIKAKDWTVDK
+2616 KEKVIK
-2630 YNTIK
+2630 
-2635 DWHTDK
+2635 
-2641 YNTAKDWTVDKYNTA
+2641 A

-2824 NWFGENIAEPFKDWF
+2824 NWFGENISEPFKDWF

-2844 ILIELKDQA
+2844 ILIEYKDKA

-2886 LIKIK
+2886 LIKLK
-2891 DKAVTWVKDTKDK
+2891 DQAVTWVKDTKDK
-2904 IFEWFGENIKE
+2904 VFEWFGENIKE
-2915 PFTNWA
+2915 PFTKWA
-2921 IKKKKQITELKN
+2921 ITKKKQIIELKN

-2943 DKVFEWFGENVKE
+2943 DKVFDWFGENVKE
-2956 PFIKWAS
+2956 PFTKWAS
-2963 EKKDKITEMYN
+2963 EKKDKIIELYN

-3035 WGAVYSFITG
+3035 WGAVYNFITG
-3045 KSKSASENVNA
+3045 KSKSAAKNVNA
-3056 SADNDRFHGATNT
+3056 SADNDKFHGATNT

-3080 YIFNENDANYTGKD
+3080 YIFNENDDKYTGKD

-3119 RWGKDRI
+3119 RWGKDKI

-3192 ASIKARLMS
+3192 TSIKARLMS

-3276 LPTSGLYSSIHDMNG
+3276 LPTSGLYSNINAMNG

-3461 SQGGGDLNGGGTTGG
+3461 SQGGGDLNGGGTT
-3476 ATDGTTGGTNT
+3476 DGTTGGAT

-3509 AMIGAMYNGKS
+3509 AMVGAMYNGKS

-3533 VSTDSTTGGTTGGDS
+3533 VSTDSTTGGTTDGTTTG
-3548 SSGSTDISGISD
+3548 GSTDISGISD

-3584 NLQQESGMDP
+3584 NLQQESGMNP

-3655 LKKNYGGLSGLKNA
+3655 LKKKYGGLSGLKNA

-3682 FERAGKPMWEKRYN
+3682 FERAGKPMWEKRYK
-3696 YADNFYNKFSS
+3696 YANDFYSKFSS
-3707 AGAGTE
+3707 AGAGNE

-3794 SNGYW
+3794 NNGHW

-3826 NGLGSSSLSNIKS
+3826 NGLGSSSLSNIKA

-3909 WAFDKSSGASLPE
+3909 WAFNKPSGASLPE
-3922 DWSSGDYSG
+3922 DWASGDYTG

-3936 TSGGTTGGTTVEAA
+3936 TSGGATGGTAVEAA

-3964 AGNNM
+3964 IGNNM

-3980 MYATSAPVEGTTGGT
+3980 LYATSAPVEGATGGNSGGAP
-3995 TGGTTNGGGTGS
+3995 TGDVSYNGTKYDLSKYNMSGLS
-4007 VNIDETLM
+4007 DKKKNHINAIIHPALET
-4015 FSGTDGFFKALS
+4015 
-4027 GAAMNTYNQY
+4027 Y
-4037 KNIFP
+4037 KTHNLFP
-4042 STILAQAALESAW
+4042 SVTI
-4055 GKSKVAQS
+4055 AQS
-4063 DKNLFGIKWTGRHNP
+4063 VGESGWGPSSGLATKAKNLFGIKCGSKWTGKSYSAKTKEEYKP
-4078 LITVEKGR
+4078 GQITTITDNFR
-4086 NCPGGEQGGARP
+4086 A
-4098 YNKYKSF
+4098 YDSYA
-4105 GDSVLDHGW
+4105 DSVIDRAK
-4114 FLNNN
+4114 FL
-4119 GSRYNATLNAKTPS
+4119 SADRYVKAGVLSATTPEKQIQAMKNA
-4133 EQITALGKSGY
+4133 GY
-4144 AESGS
+4144 ATSSS
-4149 YGSKL
+4149 YISHL
-4154 QSMVNKYNLTQYNS
+4154 TSIMNDSNLKRFDTPKPPVVAS
-4168 GAGNG
+4168 AGNG

-4178 TYLITPGGDAGKGD
+4178 TYLISPGGDAGKGD
-4192 GVKASYS
+4192 GVKASYN